1 MTTLSPHEWL
11 QPRLAAL
18 MDEAQQAG
26 IARDVSVAVITDLVN
41 GKLAS
46 ATPTPADQGLAEE
59 GWNQDIGEPLTA
71 VNGPPDTAPDQS
83 SGEPMPNPLNH
94 LGRRGY

>member
-1 MTTLSPHEWL
+1 MTQPSPHEWL

-46 ATPTPADQGLAEE
+46 PTPTPAEKGLADE

-83 SGEPMPNPLNH
+83 SGESVPNPLGH
-94 LGRRGY
+94 VGYRGY